1 MRRNQIIAFF
11 DILLLIVRVYQ
22 TSTETMN
29 IVSLILGAILV
40 YIVAAA
46 IIGSVM
52 DIEEQVEEIE
62 EENEEIEELEVK

>member
-22 TSTETMN
+22 TGTETMN
-29 IVSLILGAILV
+29 VASLILGATLV

-46 IIGSVM
+46 IIGSFM

-62 EENEEIEELEVK
+62 EENEELESEVK